1 MPSTVALININTCA
15 DPYPVY
21 PLGMCHVPAAL
32 RRAGHRVEL
41 FDSNLD
47 GEAVYGKVS
56 AAAPDVIGLS
66 MRNVDDVDIGSK
78 TFYVPEV
85 VETIRK
91 IRESTNA
98 PLVLGGSAYSLF
110 PKPILE
116 RSGADYGVRGEG
128 ETAMVALVD
137 ALERGAECRRIPG
150 LVYRENGA
158 VVAND
163 NSACAAGEIP
173 RPWRPEELVRSY
185 LHTSAMLNVQTQR
198 GCGFTCCYC
207 TYPVLEG
214 RHLRFREPGEVV
226 GEIEEALSLGAHYLF
241 FVDSVLNTSADH
253 VYRICEEI
261 VRRELDVNWGCFL
274 RPRGLTDDMFRLMK
288 RAGLRHVE
296 FGTDSFCDSVLE
308 CYGKAFAFEDVFQS
322 SQRARTHGVRH
333 AHFLILGGPGENRDT
348 LQEGFDNSRRLKR
361 TVIFPYIG
369 MRLYP
374 GTPLYR
380 TALNEGVIESGV
392 DLLEPRFYLSPD
404 LDVQTVRTTVE
415 RFAHRSGMWIADGP
429 SPEQI
434 RIASN
439 LRAKGVEGPLWEF
452 LIQ

>member
-1 MPSTVALININTCA
+1 
-15 DPYPVY
+15 
-21 PLGMCHVPAAL
+21 MCHVAAAL

-47 GEAVYGKVS
+47 GETVYGKLR

-110 PKPILE
+110 PERILE
-116 RSGADYGVRGEG
+116 CSGADYGVRGEG
-128 ETAMVALVD
+128 EAAMVALVD
-137 ALERGAECRRIPG
+137 ALERATDYRRIPG
-150 LVYRENGA
+150 LVYREKGA
-158 VVAND
+158 IVAND
-163 NSACAAGEIP
+163 NSVCAAGEIA
-173 RPWRPEELVRSY
+173 RPCRPAELVRSY

-214 RHLRFREPGEVV
+214 RRLRFREPGEVV
-226 GEIEEALSLGAHYLF
+226 GEIEEAMSLGAHYLF

-253 VYRICEEI
+253 VHRICEEI

-274 RPRGLTDDMFRLMK
+274 RPRGLTDDTFRLMK

-308 CYGKAFAFEDVFQS
+308 CYGKAFTFEDVFHS
-322 SQRARTHGVRH
+322 SELARTHGVRH
-333 AHFLILGGPGENRDT
+333 AHFLILGGPGEDRHT
-348 LQEGFDNSRRLKR
+348 LQEGFDNSRRLRR

-380 TALNEGVIESGV
+380 TALNEGVIESGF
-392 DLLEPRFYLSPD
+392 DLLEPRFYLSPA
-404 LDVQTVRTTVE
+404 LDAQTVRATLE
-415 RFAHRSGMWIADGP
+415 RFAHQSGMWIAEGP

-434 RIASN
+434 RIARN